1 MVKIAVDSPADRAG
15 LESGDVIVAI
25 NGEKMRSGEDAL
37 GVLRGL
43 RVDEECSLSVMR
55 YGESLSLTM
64 RLEEWPRYRQRW

>member
-1 MVKIAVDSPADRAG
+1 MVKIAVDSPADQAG

-43 RVDEECSLSVMR
+43 RVDEERTLHVVP
-55 YGESLSLTM
+55 
-64 RLEEWPRYRQRW
+64 W